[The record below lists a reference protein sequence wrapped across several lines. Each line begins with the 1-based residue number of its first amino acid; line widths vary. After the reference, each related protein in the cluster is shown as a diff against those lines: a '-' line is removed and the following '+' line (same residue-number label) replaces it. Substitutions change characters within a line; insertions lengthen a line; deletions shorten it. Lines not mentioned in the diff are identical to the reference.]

1 MNKYDLK
8 TIQFI
13 NLFESITH
21 AGVKNCFPYN
31 EMLVFIVDENQG
43 AKAVGPK
50 GKNVKRLNDLMKK
63 KIKVVEYSSE
73 PVKFIKGFISPI
85 VAEEIIVDENV
96 MNIKVS
102 SMRDRGVLI
111 GRESKNLNMLR
122 ELVKKYFD
130 LSDVKIS

>member
-13 NLFESITH
+13 NLFESITR
-21 AGVKNCFPYN
+21 ADVKNCFSYN
-31 EMLVFIVDENQG
+31 EMLVFMVGENQG
-43 AKAVGPK
+43 AKAVGIK

-63 KIKVVEYSSE
+63 KVKIVEYNSE

-85 VAEEIIVDENV
+85 AVEDINVDENV
-96 MNIKVS
+96 MIIKVS

-111 GRESKNLNMLR
+111 GRESRNLNMLR

-130 LSDVKIS
+130 LSDVKIT